1 MEDEYWSLA
10 SSAECEYKDKGS
22 RFIAIAFP
30 CTTAAD
36 FKSGLEEIKA
46 KYPSATH
53 YCYAYRFGQKG
64 LESRANDD
72 GEPGG
77 TAGLPILNQILSA
90 ELSDVAIV
98 VVRYYGGTK
107 LGASG
112 LIKAYKTAAADV
124 LRYSLK
130 CLSYPTAMI
139 TLGFSY
145 EQTKP
150 VEMLIK
156 KFKAIVVGQIFS
168 ERCTFQL
175 QIRKALLPDFQSA
188 LTTFEGITLQL
199 S

>member
-1 MEDEYWSLA
+1 MEDEYWSL
-10 SSAECEYKDKGS
+10 SGSAEYEYKDKGS
-22 RFIAIAFP
+22 RFVAIAFP
-30 CTTAAD
+30 CNSATD
-36 FKSGLEEIKA
+36 FKSGLEDIKL

-64 LESRANDD
+64 TESRANDD

-90 ELSDVAIV
+90 EMSDAAIV

-112 LIKAYKTAAADV
+112 LIKAYKTAAAEV
-124 LRYSLK
+124 LRNAPKSL
-130 CLSYPTAMI
+130 SFPTSLI
-139 TLGFSY
+139 TLSFAY

-150 VEMLIK
+150 VELLIK
-156 KFKAIVVGQIFS
+156 KFQALVVNQSFS
-168 ERCTFQL
+168 DRCTFRL
-175 QIRKALLPDFQSA
+175 QIRKALLPEFQSA